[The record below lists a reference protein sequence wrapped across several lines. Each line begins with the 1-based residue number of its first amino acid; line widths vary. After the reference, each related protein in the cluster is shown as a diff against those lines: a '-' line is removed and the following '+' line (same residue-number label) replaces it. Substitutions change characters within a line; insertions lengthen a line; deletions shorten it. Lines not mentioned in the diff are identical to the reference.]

1 MRRFLLWLVMVAATL
16 ALILGGSAAFFYTQ
30 AGSADLPQQPVV
42 FGGAELEPNGWDWSV
57 PVLGGKLTKQVQSPT
72 NLSVQHLGTFSEDI
86 PALALPAWVS
96 RAKVTVTA
104 PSGVQWSGSADE
116 FAAYTYDQNGSYRL
130 TLTAWHIAEETA
142 EPEGWY
148 AYCADFTL
156 QQQPRIALSADR
168 AVQGSVVALSL
179 SGYLEGEPALQTDLG
194 TVWFR
199 KTQSGYMG
207 YIPVTYNAESG
218 VHTLALSCG
227 SFSQQL
233 ELTVTSA
240 QTSTVTVEE
249 DTRTGA
255 EEYRNNIWPLF
266 TTGSAEKQWQG
277 AFRAPSAAA
286 VRLHYG
292 DVQMVN
298 GARAGQ
304 ATGVAYRP
312 APDEAVTA
320 PQTGKVL
327 FAGTLQL
334 TGGTVVIDHGCGV
347 KSYLY
352 GLKTLAVQAG
362 QSVQTGDALGTA
374 DALGVDY
381 ELRIGSKTVDP
392 EAAMTGRGGLQFREY
407 E

>member
-30 AGSADLPQQPVV
+30 AGPADLPQQPVA

-57 PVLGGKLTKQVQSPT
+57 PVLGGRLTKQVQSPT

-86 PALALPAWVS
+86 PTLALPDWVT

-156 QQQPRIALSADR
+156 QQQPKVALSADR
-168 AVQGSVVALSL
+168 AVQGGVVALSL
-179 SGYLEGEPALQTDLG
+179 TGYLDGEPALQTDLG

-255 EEYRNNIWPLF
+255 EEYRSNIWPLF
-266 TTGSAEKQWQG
+266 TTGSVEKQWQG

-286 VRLHYG
+286 VRMHYG

-304 ATGVAYRP
+304 ATGVAYSP
-312 APDEAVTA
+312 APDETVTA

-362 QSVQTGDALGTA
+362 QSVQIGDALGTA

>member
-30 AGSADLPQQPVV
+30 AGPADLPQQPVA
-42 FGGAELEPNGWDWSV
+42 FGGTELEPNGWDWSV
-57 PVLGGKLTKQVQSPT
+57 PVLGGRLTKQVQSPT

-86 PALALPAWVS
+86 PALALPAWVT
-96 RAKVTVTA
+96 RTKVTVTA
-104 PSGVQWSGSADE
+104 PSGVQWSGSADK

-130 TLTAWHIAEETA
+130 TLTAWHIAEETT

-156 QQQPRIALSADR
+156 QQQPKVALSADR

-179 SGYLEGEPALQTDLG
+179 TGYLDGEPALQTDLG

-255 EEYRNNIWPLF
+255 EEYRSNIWPLF
-266 TTGSAEKQWQG
+266 TTGSIEKQWQG

-286 VRLHYG
+286 VRMHYG

-304 ATGVAYRP
+304 ATGVAYSP
-312 APDEAVTA
+312 APDETVTA

-362 QSVQTGDALGTA
+362 QSVQIGDALGTA

>member
-1 MRRFLLWLVMVAATL
+1 
-16 ALILGGSAAFFYTQ
+16 
-30 AGSADLPQQPVV
+30 
-42 FGGAELEPNGWDWSV
+42 
-57 PVLGGKLTKQVQSPT
+57 
-72 NLSVQHLGTFSEDI
+72 
-86 PALALPAWVS
+86 
-96 RAKVTVTA
+96 
-104 PSGVQWSGSADE
+104 
-116 FAAYTYDQNGSYRL
+116 
-130 TLTAWHIAEETA
+130 
-142 EPEGWY
+142 
-148 AYCADFTL
+148 
-156 QQQPRIALSADR
+156 
-168 AVQGSVVALSL
+168 
-179 SGYLEGEPALQTDLG
+179 
-194 TVWFR
+194 
-199 KTQSGYMG
+199 
-207 YIPVTYNAESG
+207 
-218 VHTLALSCG
+218 
-227 SFSQQL
+227 
-233 ELTVTSA
+233 
-240 QTSTVTVEE
+240 
-249 DTRTGA
+249 
-255 EEYRNNIWPLF
+255 
-266 TTGSAEKQWQG
+266 
-277 AFRAPSAAA
+277 
-286 VRLHYG
+286 
-292 DVQMVN
+292 MVN